1 MEVPGGCVHP
11 VVFLPKD
18 RAGGAGEGG
27 RLIIGLKGSPWPGGE
42 IPLKELEGK
51 SELQT
56 GARAVNVREIRG
68 RVSSTK
74 AA

>member
-27 RLIIGLKGSPWPGGE
+27 RLITGLKGSPGPGGE

-51 SELQT
+51 S
-56 GARAVNVREIRG
+56 
-68 RVSSTK
+68 
-74 AA
+74 